1 MMNKM
6 NDFSLAFPQ
15 WLAQAVAQVET
26 QLSAQLPVVQESP
39 SILHEAMRY
48 AVLGPGKR
56 VRAALVYAAGLAGVP
71 SGIVQDAQQEALSL
85 AASAVEC
92 IHAYSL
98 VHDDLPCMDDDD
110 MRRGRP
116 TCHVQYGE
124 AMALL
129 AADALQPLAFQCLA
143 RMPIA
148 PALIVQ
154 SITTLSKASGSL
166 GMVGG
171 QAIDVANVGHQL
183 ELPVLQQMH
192 RMKTGAMI
200 EASVLLGA
208 MAVGADS
215 GVRHALGVYAS
226 AIGLAF
232 QVVDDILD
240 VTADSQALGK
250 TAGKDAEDHK
260 PTYVSVMGLEA
271 SRQLAQNLYHQAI
284 EALIPLDN
292 SAQRLR
298 ELADFIIRR
307 SY

>member
-1 MMNKM
+1 M
-6 NDFSLAFPQ
+6 NDSSLSFSQ
-15 WLAQAVAQVET
+15 WLALAVAHVE
-26 QLSAQLPVVQESP
+26 QCLQKQLPASEELPQV
-39 SILHEAMRY
+39 LHDAMRY

-56 VRAALVYAAGLAGVP
+56 VRAALVYAT
-71 SGIVQDAQQEALSL
+71 GIACAQGQIEPQQLKALSL
-85 AASAVEC
+85 AASAVEL

-116 TCHVQYGE
+116 TCHIQYGE

-129 AADALQPLAFQCLA
+129 AADALQPLAFQQLA
-143 RMPIA
+143 QMPIA
-148 PALIVQ
+148 PALVVQ
-154 SITTLSKASGSL
+154 AIDVLAQAAGSH

-171 QAIDVANVGHQL
+171 QVIDVANVGNLL
-183 ELPVLQQMH
+183 ELSQLQQMH

-200 EASVLLGA
+200 EVSVMLGA
-208 MAVGADS
+208 IAMGADS
-215 GVRHALGVYAS
+215 SARQSLEDYAA

-250 TAGKDAEDHK
+250 TAGKDAQAHK
-260 PTYVSVMGLEA
+260 PTYVSLMGLEKSQQFA
-271 SRQLAQNLYHQAI
+271 EELHRA
-284 EALIPLDN
+284 ALKSLLPIGGQ
-292 SAQRLR
+292 AQRLR

-307 SY
+307 HY

>member
-1 MMNKM
+1 MMNDV
-6 NDFSLAFPQ
+6 NLAFPQ
-15 WLAQAVAQVET
+15 WLTQAVSHVEQ
-26 QLSAQLPVVQESP
+26 QLDKQLPAIQEHP
-39 SILHEAMRY
+39 SLLHEAMRY
-48 AVLGPGKR
+48 AVLGGGKR
-56 VRAALVYAAGLAGVP
+56 IRAALVYAAGIAILP
-71 SGIVQDAQQEALSL
+71 SGKLQDAQMEALSL
-85 AASAVEC
+85 AAAAVEL

-116 TCHVQYGE
+116 TCHIQYGE

-143 RMPIA
+143 RMPVA
-148 PALIVQ
+148 PALVSQAVEI
-154 SITTLSKASGSL
+154 LGKAAGSL

-171 QAIDVANVGHQL
+171 QVIDVVNVGNLL
-183 ELPVLQQMH
+183 ELSQLQQMH

-208 MAVGADS
+208 IALGADS
-215 GVRHALGVYAS
+215 TMRASLERYAA

-240 VTADSQALGK
+240 VTADSQSLGK
-250 TAGKDAEDHK
+250 TAGKDAEDNK
-260 PTYVSVMGLEA
+260 PTYVSIMGLEA
-271 SRQLAQNLYHQAI
+271 SKQFAQELYQQAI
-284 EALIPLDN
+284 AALLPLDN
-292 SAQRLR
+292 SQRLR

>member
-1 MMNKM
+1 MI
-6 NDFSLAFPQ
+6 NDFALPFAS
-15 WLAQAVAQVET
+15 WLSQAVNQVET
-26 QLSAQLPVVQESP
+26 SLQQQLPTEDVLPGV
-39 SILHEAMRY
+39 LHEAMRY

-56 VRAALVYAAGLAGVP
+56 VRAALVYAAGLACAP
-71 SGIVQDAQQEALSL
+71 NRRLDATQLKSLSL
-85 AASAVEC
+85 AASAVEL

-129 AADALQPLAFQCLA
+129 AADALQPLAFQQLA
-143 RMPIA
+143 QMPIS

-154 SITTLSKASGSL
+154 SIHVLAKAAGSL

-171 QAIDVANVGHQL
+171 QVIDVANVGNLL
-183 ELPVLQQMH
+183 ELLQLQQMH

-200 EASVLLGA
+200 ESSVVLGA
-208 MAVGADS
+208 I
-215 GVRHALGVYAS
+215 ALGAKSDIRQSLEIYAA

-240 VTADSQALGK
+240 VTADSQVLGK
-250 TAGKDAEDHK
+250 TAGKDAQANK
-260 PTYVSVMGLEA
+260 PTYVSIMGLEV
-271 SRQLAQNLYHQAI
+271 SRKFAEDLYQKAVN
-284 EALIPLDN
+284 ALLPLGP

-307 SY
+307 HY